1 MTPSE
6 TISLLGGGFLLGLS
20 IAVPLGPINLEM
32 IRRGVGTHPV
42 AGLAVGLGA
51 TSLDTICILASGFGL
66 GWLVENKGFAVLCY
80 GVGALL
86 LAWMGLDSIR
96 DGRAR
101 WHAAAQPVSGAGE
114 AAATPEAHR
123 FWRGFAYGLGIHAA
137 NPVTYVFWTT
147 VPLMFFREQAPSRAM
162 VLMTTGAVLAGCM
175 AWNLTLVGL
184 IAVARRFLK
193 PRFLAGTCLV
203 GGAAL
208 LVFAVVFGIKAVGG
222 ILGR

>member
-1 MTPSE
+1 MTPTE

-32 IRRGVGTHPV
+32 IRRGVGTHPL

-51 TSLDTICILASGFGL
+51 TSLDTMCILASGFGL
-66 GWLVENKGFAVLCY
+66 GWLVENKGFAVGCY
-80 GVGALL
+80 AVGALL
-86 LAWMGLDSIR
+86 LAWMGVDSIR
-96 DGRAR
+96 DGRRR
-101 WHAAAQPVSGAGE
+101 WREAGE
-114 AAATPEAHR
+114 PGDAGRTGGAPEAHR

-147 VPLMFFREQAPSRAM
+147 VPLMFFKEQAPTRGM

-184 IAVARRFLK
+184 MVVARRFLK
-193 PRFLAGTCLV
+193 PRFLAGTCLA

-208 LVFAVVFGIKAVGG
+208 LVFAVVFGWRAVASL
-222 ILGR
+222 LGAG